1 MPPTCPNCGRTVT
14 PAATFCPY
22 CGAKTDEAVNEVAA
36 VAAELAGLDA
46 RTSPAPPDVLGELT
60 EKFLALADEIA
71 KEHGGAVT
79 REDASAVTITFPRS
93 LDLAAAS
100 AASCAVALRD
110 AARDL
115 IPTVLKDLASSA
127 FLRLGVDALTSR
139 AASPGDA
146 PSPRNRAKRLRN
158 KAGKWA
164 ILVGENVC
172 SLTADDF
179 QYATVGFYQARSG
192 AAAVKI
198 YQLEEGRRRPARG
211 APPGKEPYAPQAELQ
226 EAIDEFLAGV
236 VSEKR
241 RRTLFIKGGGGT
253 GKTTLLEAA
262 HRIARKKGF
271 RAYAA
276 TCFARRRYEPFAGWA
291 VIWGKLFA
299 ALAPEAEPDQ
309 APLQALKKLGPRFEI
324 WAPLF
329 ARVLGLRA
337 DLNPYVADVTPAFR
351 HRRIVEIATRIIA
364 DAAREQP
371 TALLIDDLH
380 SADPST
386 RALLTS
392 LLAREAEASLAVI
405 FTADPADDSL
415 ARASD
420 VVLATRPLTE
430 EEVTV
435 PDQTPGTH
443 QEDERRAVLFSL
455 SKGRPD
461 LLKQLWL
468 LSLARPEVKLA
479 ALGSEGP
486 PDLAAV
492 VGRRLRDFAK
502 PWQRATAILAAL
514 GLPLR
519 EDDISALAADCLGEK
534 SAEAEAWP
542 ARLKEL
548 GLLRTLGGED
558 DGPLYVPPH
567 LANAL
572 LAALAPT
579 QEDRTAAASAGA
591 NLLARRHRAELSARA
606 TLELEGGNITA
617 AYRLTQENVTRAR
630 WLGSPHEAVDQ
641 LTILAH
647 ELKKD
652 ESKAEENRAR
662 LPKLYYARAEAFRE
676 AGLVAAALSDLENV
690 DADDENL
697 AAQRLYAQGRAYLL
711 RDYYDEAEHA
721 FLEALQNA
729 VRADNDALVADIE
742 ISIAEL
748 FRRRGD
754 VPKAIYQLGKLLKAN
769 RAPSPAAYRLLA
781 ELKYRAGHVAAAARA
796 AKKSTSL
803 TDPAK
808 KPVTAAETGLTFS
821 PIIFEH
827 GPIPGARNL
836 LATSRRV
843 FELLGDARNLCET
856 LLVEAGID
864 LLTQDVVTSENTYK
878 EAMHLAEAD
887 GFNGCAVRA
896 ALGLSAV
903 ALYRGDLAGYRRFLV
918 KAKEISAA
926 EAHTF
931 AADIKL
937 TEARKA
943 YFADENY
950 DDAYVLADTAAVE
963 YRREDGD
970 LLYGEAALLA
980 ARAALARGKPSIC
993 RKLLGQAELER
1004 RAHESKVF
1012 LASYNETAGLLLSI
1026 ENDRGRAATF
1036 LRAAA
1041 AAARELGLWLVGGEC
1056 YLDMAA
1062 ITPDRDEREKYR
1074 RRGLWLF
1081 KNKGATLLAERA
1093 EKKIAHVRAGERDKA
1108 GSAGPWV

>member
-1 MPPTCPNCGRTVT
+1 M
-14 PAATFCPY
+14 
-22 CGAKTDEAVNEVAA
+22 AVQ
-36 VAAELAGLDA
+36 LAGLDA
-46 RTSPAPPDVLGELT
+46 QTTSAPPDVLGELT
-60 EKFLALADEIA
+60 EKFLALAGEIA

-93 LDLAAAS
+93 SDLAAAS

-115 IPTVLKDLASSA
+115 IPTLLRNFGSSA
-127 FLRLGVDALTSR
+127 YLTLGVDAVTSDVG
-139 AASPGDA
+139 SPGDA

-164 ILVGENVC
+164 ILVGENVR

-192 AAAVKI
+192 APAVKI

-211 APPGKEPYAPQAELQ
+211 TPPGEEPYAPQPELLK
-226 EAIDEFLAGV
+226 AIDEFLAGV

-241 RRTLFIKGGGGT
+241 PRTLFIKGGAGA
-253 GKTTLLEAA
+253 GKTTLLDAA
-262 HRIARKKGF
+262 YRVAAERGF
-271 RAYAA
+271 RTYAA
-276 TCFARRRYEPFAGWA
+276 TCFARRRYEPFAAWA
-291 VIWGKLFA
+291 VIWSKLFA
-299 ALAPEAEPDQ
+299 AFAPGAEPER
-309 APLQALKKLGPRFEI
+309 APLKFLKKLGPRFGI

-329 ARVLGLRA
+329 ARVLGVRA

-351 HRRIVEIATRIIA
+351 HRRLVDLATRIIT
-364 DAAREQP
+364 DAAKEQP
-371 TALLIDDLH
+371 TALLFDDLH
-380 SADPST
+380 LADPST
-386 RALLTS
+386 RALFTA
-392 LLAREAEASLAVI
+392 LLAREVEAPLAVI

-415 ARASD
+415 TRASD
-420 VVLATRPLTE
+420 VVLAPRPLTE
-430 EEVTV
+430 EEVAV
-435 PDQTPGTH
+435 FARTPATR
-443 QEDERRAVLFSL
+443 QEDEGPAVLFAL

-468 LSLARPEVKLA
+468 LSQARPEVKLA

-486 PDLAAV
+486 PELAAV

-502 PWQRATAILAAL
+502 PWQRATATLATL
-514 GLPLR
+514 GVPLS

-534 SAEAEAWP
+534 SAEAEAWL
-542 ARLKEL
+542 AGLKEL
-548 GLLRTLGGED
+548 ALVRTLPGED
-558 DGPLYVPPH
+558 DGPLCVPPH
-567 LANAL
+567 LADAL

-579 QEDRTAAASAGA
+579 REERAAAASAGA
-591 NLLARRHRAELSARA
+591 NFLARRRRAELSARA
-606 TLELEGGNITA
+606 TLELEGGNIAA
-617 AYRLTQENVTRAR
+617 AYHLAQENVTRAR

-641 LTILAH
+641 LTTLAH
-647 ELKKD
+647 ELEKD
-652 ESKAEENRAR
+652 ESGAEENRAR
-662 LPKLYYARAEAFRE
+662 LPRLFYARAEAFRE

-697 AAQRLYAQGRAYLL
+697 SAQRLYAQGQAYLL

-721 FLEALQNA
+721 LLEALQNA
-729 VRADNDALVADIE
+729 VRADNDALVANIE
-742 ISIAEL
+742 LSIAEL

-754 VPKAIYQLGKLLKAN
+754 SAKAIYELGKLLKAT
-769 RAPSPAAYRLLA
+769 RPPLPAAYRLLA

-808 KPVTAAETGLTFS
+808 KPATAAATGLMFS

-827 GPIPGARNL
+827 GPIAGARNL
-836 LATSRRV
+836 LANSRRV
-843 FELLGDARNLCET
+843 FELLGDARNLCDT

-864 LLTQDVVTSENTYK
+864 LLTRDLATSENTYK
-878 EAMHLAEAD
+878 EARRLAEGE
-887 GFNGCAVRA
+887 GFAGCMVRA
-896 ALGLSAV
+896 GLGLCTV
-903 ALYRGDLAGYRRFLV
+903 ALYRGDVAGYRRFLV
-918 KAKEISAA
+918 SAKEISVG
-926 EAHTF
+926 EADNLG
-931 AADIKL
+931 ADIKL
-937 TEARKA
+937 AEARKA
-943 YFADENY
+943 FFADEDY
-950 DDAYVLADTAAVE
+950 DGAYMLADTAAVE
-963 YRREDGD
+963 YRREGGA
-970 LLYGEAALLA
+970 LLYCEAALLA

-993 RKLLGQAELER
+993 RKVLAQADLER

-1012 LASYNETAGLLLSI
+1012 FASYNETAGLLLSI

-1056 YLDMAA
+1056 YLDLAA
-1062 ITPDRDEREKYR
+1062 TTPGRDEREKYNR
-1074 RRGLWLF
+1074 RALWLF

-1093 EKKIAHVRAGERDKA
+1093 EKKIARVWAGEKD
-1108 GSAGPWV
+1108 SAESGARLV

>member
-1 MPPTCPNCGRTVT
+1 M
-14 PAATFCPY
+14 
-22 CGAKTDEAVNEVAA
+22 
-36 VAAELAGLDA
+36 AAELAGLDA
-46 RTSPAPPDVLGELT
+46 RASSAPPDVLGELT

-79 REDASAVTITFPRS
+79 REDASAVTITFPQS
-93 LDLAAAS
+93 SGLAAAS

-115 IPTVLKDLASSA
+115 IPTLLKDLGSSA
-127 FLRLGVDALTSR
+127 YLKLGVDAVASG
-139 AASPGDA
+139 APSPGGA

-164 ILVGENVC
+164 ILAGENVC

-192 AAAVKI
+192 EPAVKI
-198 YQLEEGRRRPARG
+198 YQLEETRRRPARG
-211 APPGKEPYAPQAELQ
+211 APPDKEPYVPQADLQ
-226 EAIDEFLAGV
+226 EAIDAFLAGV

-241 RRTLFIKGGGGT
+241 RRTLFIKGGPGT

-262 HRIARKKGF
+262 QRIARENGF
-271 RAYAA
+271 RTFAA
-276 TCFARRRYEPFAGWA
+276 TCFARRRYEPFAAW
-291 VIWGKLFA
+291 VIIWSKLFA
-299 ALAPEAEPDQ
+299 ALAPEAEPEV
-309 APLQALKKLGPRFEI
+309 APLEALKKIDPRLEI

-329 ARVLGLRA
+329 AQVLRLPA

-351 HRRIVEIATRIIA
+351 HRRVVELATRIIA
-364 DAAREQP
+364 YAAREQP
-371 TALLIDDLH
+371 TALLFDDLH
-380 SADPST
+380 LADHST

-392 LLAREAEASLAVI
+392 VLAHVAEGPLAVI
-405 FTADPADDSL
+405 FTADPPDDSL
-415 ARASD
+415 TRAAD
-420 VVLATRPLTE
+420 VALTTRPLTE
-430 EEVTV
+430 EETSAFA
-435 PDQTPGTH
+435 PTPVGQ
-443 QEDERRAVLFSL
+443 QEDDRAAVLFAL

-461 LLKQLWL
+461 LLKQIWL
-468 LSLARPEVKLA
+468 LSLTRPEVKLA

-486 PDLAAV
+486 PELAAV

-502 PWQRATAILAAL
+502 PWQQATAILAAV

-519 EDDISALAADCLGEK
+519 EDDISALAADCPGEK

-542 ARLKEL
+542 PRLKEL
-548 GLLRTLGGED
+548 GLLRTPAGED

-579 QEDRTAAASAGA
+579 QEDRAAAASAAA
-591 NLLARRHRAELSARA
+591 NLLTRRYRGELSARA
-606 TLELEGGNITA
+606 TLELEAGNTA
-617 AYRLTQENVTRAR
+617 AAYHLTQENATRAR

-641 LTILAH
+641 LTIFAH

-652 ESKAEENRAR
+652 EPKVEEHRAH

-690 DADDENL
+690 EADEENL
-697 AAQRLYAQGRAYLL
+697 SAQRLYAQGRAYLL

-721 FLEALQNA
+721 FLAALQNA
-729 VRADNDALVADIE
+729 VRAGDDALVADIE
-742 ISIAEL
+742 ISTAEL
-748 FRRRGD
+748 LGRRGD
-754 VPKAIYQLGKLLKAN
+754 VPKAVYQLGKSLKTN

-781 ELKYRAGHVAAAARA
+781 ELKYRSGHVAAAARA

-821 PIIFEH
+821 PIFFEY

-836 LATSRRV
+836 LANSRRV
-843 FELLGDARNLCET
+843 FELLGDPRNLCET
-856 LLVEAGID
+856 FLVEGGID
-864 LLTQDVVTSENTYK
+864 LLTQDLATSENTYL
-878 EAMHLAEAD
+878 EALRLAEAD
-887 GFNGCAVRA
+887 RFDGCAARA
-896 ALGLSAV
+896 SLGLSAV

-918 KAKEISAA
+918 KAKEISTGEATTPAADFKLA
-926 EAHTF
+926 EA
-931 AADIKL
+931 
-937 TEARKA
+937 RNA

-950 DDAYVLADTAAVE
+950 DDAYMLADTAAIE
-963 YRREDGD
+963 YRRGDGG
-970 LLYGEAALLA
+970 LSYGEAALLA

-993 RKLLGQAELER
+993 RKILGQADLER
-1004 RAHESKVF
+1004 RANESKVF
-1012 LASYNETAGLLLSI
+1012 FASYNETAGLLLST

-1041 AAARELGLWLVGGEC
+1041 AAARELGLWLVGGQC
-1056 YLDMAA
+1056 YLDLAA

-1074 RRGLWLF
+1074 RRALWLF
-1081 KNKGATLLAERA
+1081 KNKGAALLAERA
-1093 EKKIAHVRAGERDKA
+1093 EKKTAHLRAGERGNA
-1108 GSAGPWV
+1108 ASAAPWV